1 MVNRLTSGSHFMRGN
16 EALAE
21 AAIVAGCQFFAA
33 YPITPASEISE
44 HLAKRLPQAG
54 GIMIQMEDE
63 IASLASVIGASWAG
77 AKAMTATSGPGFS
90 LMQENIGY
98 AFMTETPCVI
108 ADIQR
113 AGPSTGQATKCGQG
127 DVMQARWG
135 THGDYASIV
144 LSPNSVQE
152 MFDLTVRAFNLAEEY
167 RTPIILLADEIIAHM
182 SEQMVV
188 PPLEEITIVDR
199 KKPKSTDKAF
209 FDGDGVAPMPSVGEG
224 FNVAVTGST
233 HDEFGVRFTADP
245 KIHRVLVTRL
255 VEKIRSNVELL
266 ADFEAVNVDNCEVGV
281 VSYGCASRAVYEAI
295 EMAQDRGIKVGF
307 IRLKTIWP
315 FPEKAVEEMAQKAEN
330 IIVSEM
336 NLQQVFFEVQ
346 RVVKGAARVTPV
358 NKIGGGEMVT
368 PEELFSVIEWSVRE
382 R

>member
-1 MVNRLTSGSHFMRGN
+1 MVNHLTPGSHFMRGN

-21 AAIVAGCQFFAA
+21 AAIVAGCRFFAA

-199 KKPKSTDKAF
+199 KRPKPTDESF

-281 VSYGCASRAVYEAI
+281 VSYGCASRAIYEAI

-368 PEELFSVIEWSVRE
+368 PEELFSVIRGSVGE

>member
-1 MVNRLTSGSHFMRGN
+1 MVNHLTSGSHFMRGN

-224 FNVAVTGST
+224 FNVTVTGST
-233 HDEFGVRFTADP
+233 HDEFGVRFTADS